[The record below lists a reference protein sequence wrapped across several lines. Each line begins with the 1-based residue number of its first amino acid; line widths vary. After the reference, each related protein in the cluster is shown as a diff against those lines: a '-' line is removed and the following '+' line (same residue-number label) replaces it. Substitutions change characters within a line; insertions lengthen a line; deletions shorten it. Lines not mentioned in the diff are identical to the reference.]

1 MIPDMIHT
9 PYIAPHISVMA
20 PPPVT
25 AERFVDELLSG
36 LCMPDGGFV
45 AHLAPSG
52 DPFSNGWNAAMKLQ
66 ASQPTS
72 CCLPM
77 PVNVIFHNP
86 ATIVFWDDGDKT
98 VVKCQPGDTFSAEAG
113 LTAAML
119 KKYMGNVMRS
129 GAKGVKIMVSGRLD
143 GAEIARSEHYH
154 EGSIPLQTLRADI
167 DYGFAEAH
175 TTFGV
180 IGVKVWIYKGEVL
193 PKANKAPKAG
203 GNDNVDA

>member
-9 PYIAPHISVMA
+9 PYIAPRISVMA

-66 ASQPTS
+66 ANQPAS
-72 CCLPM
+72 RRLPM
-77 PVNVIFHNP
+77 PVNVIFRNP

-98 VVKCQPGDTFSAEAG
+98 VVKCQRRSRSDCCHAEEVHGQRQYFQQGHQRVAGSCQLCQRPCSAGDHRVTNG
-113 LTAAML
+113 RYHPTAF
-119 KKYMGNVMRS
+119 GS
-129 GAKGVKIMVSGRLD
+129 GADLYGR
-143 GAEIARSEHYH
+143 
-154 EGSIPLQTLRADI
+154 
-167 DYGFAEAH
+167 
-175 TTFGV
+175 
-180 IGVKVWIYKGEVL
+180 IGRR
-193 PKANKAPKAG
+193 
-203 GNDNVDA
+203 

>member
-9 PYIAPHISVMA
+9 PYIAPRISVMA

-72 CCLPM
+72 RCLPM

-86 ATIVFWDDGDKT
+86 ATLMPMI
-98 VVKCQPGDTFSAEAG
+98 
-113 LTAAML
+113 
-119 KKYMGNVMRS
+119 
-129 GAKGVKIMVSGRLD
+129 
-143 GAEIARSEHYH
+143 
-154 EGSIPLQTLRADI
+154 
-167 DYGFAEAH
+167 
-175 TTFGV
+175 
-180 IGVKVWIYKGEVL
+180 
-193 PKANKAPKAG
+193 
-203 GNDNVDA
+203 

>member
-9 PYIAPHISVMA
+9 PYIAPRISVMA

-52 DPFSNGWNAAMKLQ
+52 DPFSNGWNAAMRLK
-66 ASQPTS
+66 ASQPAS
-72 CCLPM
+72 RHLPM

-98 VVKCQPGDTFSAEAG
+98 VVKCQPGDTFSAEA
-113 LTAAML
+113 
-119 KKYMGNVMRS
+119 V
-129 GAKGVKIMVSGRLD
+129 
-143 GAEIARSEHYH
+143 H
-154 EGSIPLQTLRADI
+154 
-167 DYGFAEAH
+167 
-175 TTFGV
+175 
-180 IGVKVWIYKGEVL
+180 L
-193 PKANKAPKAG
+193 PT
-203 GNDNVDA
+203 

>member
-1 MIPDMIHT
+1 
-9 PYIAPHISVMA
+9 
-20 PPPVT
+20 
-25 AERFVDELLSG
+25 
-36 LCMPDGGFV
+36 MPDGGFV

-72 CCLPM
+72 RCLPM

-119 KKYMGNVMRS
+119 KKYMGNDNTFNKVINEWLARASYASVPALPEATEKPMDGIILLLLALVLIYTVGS
-129 GAKGVKIMVSGRLD
+129 GGDDDNHWNRG
-143 GAEIARSEHYH
+143 G
-154 EGSIPLQTLRADI
+154 GC
-167 DYGFAEAH
+167 FA
-175 TTFGV
+175 
-180 IGVKVWIYKGEVL
+180 
-193 PKANKAPKAG
+193 
-203 GNDNVDA
+203 

>member
-9 PYIAPHISVMA
+9 PYIAPRISVMA

-66 ASQPTS
+66 ASQPAS
-72 CCLPM
+72 RRLPM

-113 LTAAML
+113 LTAAIL
-119 KKYMGNVMRS
+119 STRS
-129 GAKGVKIMVSGRLD
+129 STSGWLVPAMPAPLPCRRPQSNQWTVSSCCFWL
-143 GAEIARSEHYH
+143 
-154 EGSIPLQTLRADI
+154 
-167 DYGFAEAH
+167 
-175 TTFGV
+175 
-180 IGVKVWIYKGEVL
+180 WC
-193 PKANKAPKAG
+193 
-203 GNDNVDA
+203 

>member
-1 MIPDMIHT
+1 MTPDMIHT
-9 PYIAPHISVMA
+9 PYIAPRISVMA

-72 CCLPM
+72 RRLPM

-119 KKYMGNVMRS
+119 KKYMGNDNTFNKV
-129 GAKGVKIMVSGRLD
+129 INEWL
-143 GAEIARSEHYH
+143 ARASYA
-154 EGSIPLQTLRADI
+154 SAPALP
-167 DYGFAEAH
+167 EA
-175 TTFGV
+175 T
-180 IGVKVWIYKGEVL
+180 E
-193 PKANKAPKAG
+193 
-203 GNDNVDA
+203 

>member
-9 PYIAPHISVMA
+9 PYIAPRISVMA

-36 LCMPDGGFV
+36 
-45 AHLAPSG
+45 

-66 ASQPTS
+66 ANQPAS
-72 CCLPM
+72 RRLPM
-77 PVNVIFHNP
+77 PVNVIFRNP

-119 KKYMGNVMRS
+119 KKYMGNDNTFNKV
-129 GAKGVKIMVSGRLD
+129 INEWL
-143 GAEIARSEHYH
+143 ARASYASVPALPE
-154 EGSIPLQTLRADI
+154 
-167 DYGFAEAH
+167 
-175 TTFGV
+175 TT
-180 IGVKVWIYKGEVL
+180 E
-193 PKANKAPKAG
+193 
-203 GNDNVDA
+203 

>member
-1 MIPDMIHT
+1 
-9 PYIAPHISVMA
+9 
-20 PPPVT
+20 
-25 AERFVDELLSG
+25 
-36 LCMPDGGFV
+36 MPDGGFV

-119 KKYMGNVMRS
+119 KKYMGNDNTFNKVINERS
-129 GAKGVKIMVSGRLD
+129 CGATERRQSSTVKN
-143 GAEIARSEHYH
+143 GA
-154 EGSIPLQTLRADI
+154 
-167 DYGFAEAH
+167 
-175 TTFGV
+175 
-180 IGVKVWIYKGEVL
+180 IYWMPHSRFLLGAVQS
-193 PKANKAPKAG
+193 
-203 GNDNVDA
+203 

>member
-9 PYIAPHISVMA
+9 PYIAPRISVMA
-20 PPPVT
+20 P
-25 AERFVDELLSG
+25 RG

-72 CCLPM
+72 RRLPM

-119 KKYMGNVMRS
+119 KKYMGNDNTFNKV
-129 GAKGVKIMVSGRLD
+129 INEWL
-143 GAEIARSEHYH
+143 ARASYA
-154 EGSIPLQTLRADI
+154 SAPALP
-167 DYGFAEAH
+167 EA
-175 TTFGV
+175 T
-180 IGVKVWIYKGEVL
+180 E
-193 PKANKAPKAG
+193 
-203 GNDNVDA
+203 

>member
-9 PYIAPHISVMA
+9 PYIAPRISVMA

-36 LCMPDGGFV
+36 LCMPDG
-45 AHLAPSG
+45 
-52 DPFSNGWNAAMKLQ
+52 DFSTAYQ

-72 CCLPM
+72 RCLPM

-119 KKYMGNVMRS
+119 KKYMGNDNTFNKV
-129 GAKGVKIMVSGRLD
+129 INEWL
-143 GAEIARSEHYH
+143 ARASYA
-154 EGSIPLQTLRADI
+154 SVPALP
-167 DYGFAEAH
+167 EA
-175 TTFGV
+175 T
-180 IGVKVWIYKGEVL
+180 E
-193 PKANKAPKAG
+193 
-203 GNDNVDA
+203 

>member
-1 MIPDMIHT
+1 
-9 PYIAPHISVMA
+9 
-20 PPPVT
+20 
-25 AERFVDELLSG
+25 
-36 LCMPDGGFV
+36 MPDGGFV

-72 CCLPM
+72 RCLPM

-119 KKYMGNVMRS
+119 KKYMGVAGSCQLCQRPRSAGGHRVTNGRYHPTAFGS
-129 GAKGVKIMVSGRLD
+129 GADLYGR
-143 GAEIARSEHYH
+143 
-154 EGSIPLQTLRADI
+154 
-167 DYGFAEAH
+167 
-175 TTFGV
+175 
-180 IGVKVWIYKGEVL
+180 IGRR
-193 PKANKAPKAG
+193 
-203 GNDNVDA
+203 

>member
-9 PYIAPHISVMA
+9 PYIAPRISVMA

-72 CCLPM
+72 RRLPM

-86 ATIVFWDDGDKT
+86 AMVRSSELIGGGGRRQAKSVLAVSFA
-98 VVKCQPGDTFSAEAG
+98 PLA
-113 LTAAML
+113 LTL
-119 KKYMGNVMRS
+119 KK
-129 GAKGVKIMVSGRLD
+129 
-143 GAEIARSEHYH
+143 
-154 EGSIPLQTLRADI
+154 LQT
-167 DYGFAEAH
+167 
-175 TTFGV
+175 V
-180 IGVKVWIYKGEVL
+180 SSV
-193 PKANKAPKAG
+193 
-203 GNDNVDA
+203 